1 MQNNESVS
9 ISRFKNY
16 INPQQTSHNPIQIYT
31 RQEHQ
36 RNQCSSSK
44 KEGKTTEPNR
54 AKTTFKKGGG
64 KAEQKIVQQIIKK
77 KINDVAK
84 KSDINLTCIWNQ
96 NATPVKHVTRFSH
109 ETNETRRPSKSTM
122 LLTSVCL
129 PTPHNFFFFG
139 FSFKNKINQSTV
151 FKNKISTFSLVQK
164 IETIVLASLHWTL
177 NNV

>member
-44 KEGKTTEPNR
+44 KEGKTTESKR
-54 AKTTFKKGGG
+54 AKTTFKKGGESR
-64 KAEQKIVQQIIKK
+64 AENRTANHQK